1 MSLNILLVDDSDVI
15 RMMIERT
22 LRLADLPVKSVHH
35 AANGRQALDVLDEEW
50 IDLVLA
56 DLNMP
61 VMDGAEMLSRIREQ
75 DAFKDM
81 PVIIVSTEGATQ
93 RIDDLSSKGVS
104 AWIRKPFTPE
114 EIRDVIGGVTSSWR
128 RRPSIDSALDEVVGA
143 VLETFAFVF
152 PEVSD
157 EIVTDTAEKTD
168 LLRADISFQGAVTGS
183 LSIVA
188 PLSVCSDMAA
198 NVMGVDIDDEDI
210 PQRAADTLAEIANIT
225 AGHLC
230 TRLERHA
237 PTHLLPPVVSRAS
250 EMLGSSELC
259 TTRCYL
265 IDEEPV
271 TVQVAMSTG
280 SGGS

>member
-35 AANGRQALDVLDEEW
+35 AANGRQALDLLDEEW

-75 DAFKDM
+75 DSLKDM

-114 EIRDVIGGVTSSWR
+114 EIRDVIGGVTNSWR
-128 RRPSIDSALDEVVGA
+128 RRPGIDDALDEVVGA

-152 PEVSD
+152 PDVAD
-157 EIVTDTAEKTD
+157 EIIIEIAEETE
-168 LLRADISFQGAVTGS
+168 LLRADISFEGAVTGN

-188 PLSVCSDMAA
+188 PMSVCADMAA
-198 NVMGVDIDDEDI
+198 NVMGVDIDAEDVA
-210 PQRAADTLAEIANIT
+210 QRAADTLAEIANIT

-250 EMLGSSELC
+250 GVLVPSDLC

-265 IDEEPV
+265 IDDEPV
-271 TVQVAMSTG
+271 TIQVAMNAGASG
-280 SGGS
+280 S